1 MPTTIN
7 RENCRTLETISFLS
21 VSKLHYFYWELS
33 LTSACVSVSFYST
46 KAFVVIAHFFPETAF
61 FFFCHRKLCEER
73 TFHQSQMNRI
83 GICNVNLL
91 RFFFYFFILR
101 KQHMQLIFL
110 KHFFLLKFGYSE
122 KATKCFKK
130 YPNYFGHTK

>member
-1 MPTTIN
+1 MTT
-7 RENCRTLETISFLS
+7 SFLS

-46 KAFVVIAHFFPETAF
+46 EAFVVIAHFFPETAF

-83 GICNVNLL
+83 GIMLMRL
-91 RFFFYFFILR
+91 DFFFGFFLHKENIT
-101 KQHMQLIFL
+101 HAINFL
-110 KHFFLLKFGYSE
+110 KQFFF
-122 KATKCFKK
+122 ATKRRCHKSILFKLK
-130 YPNYFGHTK
+130 R